1 MDLFRHLLFS
11 GYVEKFFQLASLL
24 LDVGYRYSL
33 DGIPFYR
40 SSFMDT
46 AVFQGILYSKPY
58 DAMES
63 YVAYSISMTEWIILL
78 RIIYLW
84 KKDMS
89 KARKKR
95 FSVSYKLMMLSD
107 FWIILNLFLAL
118 LISIPAVN
126 LFTHG
131 THITV
136 AHSMGTIIGINTLIL
151 LSSISFILEDFK
163 QLTNRCKKNISI
175 GLKIFNIS
183 FIGFWIVLIIMGIK
197 RSHWLYISDSISFSR
212 FQESSHSLYIIF
224 GIFGI
229 GLLVGLYVVIYQ
241 LISSM
246 FKIIIYP
253 K

>member
-1 MDLFRHLLFS
+1 
-11 GYVEKFFQLASLL
+11 
-24 LDVGYRYSL
+24 
-33 DGIPFYR
+33 
-40 SSFMDT
+40 
-46 AVFQGILYSKPY
+46 
-58 DAMES
+58 MES